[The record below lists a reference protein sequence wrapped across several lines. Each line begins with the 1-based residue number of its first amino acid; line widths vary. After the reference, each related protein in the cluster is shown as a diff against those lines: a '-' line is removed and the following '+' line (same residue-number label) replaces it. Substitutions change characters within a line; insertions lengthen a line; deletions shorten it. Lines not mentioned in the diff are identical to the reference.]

1 MINTRQGKIDNV
13 ISVQHEGKTKTSS
26 INLYEWSGEERTLF
40 LPAKQYKVMFL
51 EQLIVCDLPV
61 NRSHCS
67 YMSKGLWYR
76 SDYESSLLYFSFSS
90 LFVFTRCAKRNG
102 SVNRDVCIIKDYGEC
117 CCYCHWCQI
126 IGVFNC

>member
-13 ISVQHEGKTKTSS
+13 ISVQHEGKTKASS

-76 SDYESSLLYFSFSS
+76 SDYESSLLFFSFQVCLYLQSMQKEMVV
-90 LFVFTRCAKRNG
+90 LIEMFVL
-102 SVNRDVCIIKDYGEC
+102 
-117 CCYCHWCQI
+117 
-126 IGVFNC
+126 